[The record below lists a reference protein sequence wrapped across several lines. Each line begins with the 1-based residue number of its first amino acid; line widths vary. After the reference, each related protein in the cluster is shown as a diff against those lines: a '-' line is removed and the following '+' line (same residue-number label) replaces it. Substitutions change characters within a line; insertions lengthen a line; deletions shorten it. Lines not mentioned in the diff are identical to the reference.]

1 MCAFGRSSVAA
12 VLDARQSLDEPHH
25 ESVSSS
31 ITGVFPSINV
41 TYGSNNEA
49 SRDFDTPLEIERSPQ
64 ACSGH
69 VCSRAAPSRA
79 HTSGARLHSTDYHPP
94 FLISECT
101 WSWYTAVHQSHKDK
115 IAHRSVPTVHS
126 IHGHNHRN
134 SMVSHRHRDSR
145 VPSMPN

>member
-1 MCAFGRSSVAA
+1 MFGMNFKLYRNGTGALHNEYISTHIRHDLTFLARPGIGSRKFSDEGGRSSVAA
-12 VLDARQSLDEPHH
+12 ILDARQSLDEPHH

-31 ITGVFPSINV
+31 IMGVFPSINV

-101 WSWYTAVHQSHKDK
+101 LS
-115 IAHRSVPTVHS
+115 
-126 IHGHNHRN
+126 
-134 SMVSHRHRDSR
+134 
-145 VPSMPN
+145 

>member
-1 MCAFGRSSVAA
+1 MNFEFYRNGTGALHNYIFTHIRHDLTFLARPGIGSGRSGDEGGRSGGAT
-12 VLDARQSLDEPHH
+12 VLDARQWLDEPHH
-25 ESVSSS
+25 EIVSSS
-31 ITGVFPSINV
+31 IMGVFPSINV

-101 WSWYTAVHQSHKDK
+101 LS
-115 IAHRSVPTVHS
+115 
-126 IHGHNHRN
+126 
-134 SMVSHRHRDSR
+134 
-145 VPSMPN
+145 